1 MRDKGR
7 KIKKKGH
14 RHTQSPDIFTVKT
27 GNFIMFY
34 AARGAAKRK
43 LMLDLHVKKIKN
55 KHLFRGDCDGGTM
68 REQCLTQRFNICDIK
83 EIK

>member
-1 MRDKGR
+1 
-7 KIKKKGH
+7 
-14 RHTQSPDIFTVKT
+14 
-27 GNFIMFY
+27 MFY
-34 AARGAAKRK
+34 AARGAAKRT

-68 REQCLTQRFNICDIK
+68 RDQCLTQRFNICDSK